1 MLLDAKTAIV
11 YGAGGAIG
19 SAVARAYAREGA
31 EVHLAGRTRSTL
43 EEVAQRIRNDG
54 GAAYVAEV
62 DVLDRA
68 AVARHADGVAARGG
82 IDICFNATSNDDVQG
97 TPLLE
102 MPFEEFLRPVTKAV
116 TAHFNVAVAVG
127 RHMTRRCRGVILVM
141 AGGREAIP
149 RLGGSHVAWAALAR
163 LCRQL
168 AAEFGPYGVRVSW
181 LLSPGSPG
189 YDDHD
194 GRPDDAGAA
203 PGATSGSAPGS
214 ASGAAPGATSGAAP
228 GAAPGS
234 ASGAAESAGAPG
246 TVGLLTGHLPSYG
259 EVANVAVFAASDWAR
274 TITASE
280 INFTGGAV
288 VD

>member
-1 MLLDAKTAIV
+1 MLLDHKTAVV

-31 EVHLAGRTRSTL
+31 EVHLGGRTRTTL
-43 EEVAQRIRNDG
+43 EEVARRIRHDG
-54 GAAYVAEV
+54 GTAHVAEV
-62 DVLDRA
+62 DVLDPE
-68 AVARHADGVAARGG
+68 AVARHADGAAANGG

-97 TPLLE
+97 TPLLA

-116 TAHFNVAVAVG
+116 TAHFNIAVAVG
-127 RHMTRRCRGVILVM
+127 GHMTRRGRGVILVM

-149 RLGGSHVAWAALAR
+149 RLGGSHVAWAALAG

-189 YDDHD
+189 YDEHD
-194 GRPDDAGAA
+194 QPQDAAGSGEAGA
-203 PGATSGSAPGS
+203 
-214 ASGAAPGATSGAAP
+214 
-228 GAAPGS
+228 
-234 ASGAAESAGAPG
+234 AGAPG
-246 TVGLLTGHLPSYG
+246 TAGLLVQHLPSYD
-259 EVANVAVFAASDWAR
+259 EVANIAVFAASDWAR

-280 INFTGGAV
+280 INFTGGVV

>member
-1 MLLDAKTAIV
+1 MLLETKTAIV

-31 EVHLAGRTRSTL
+31 SVHLAGRTRSTL
-43 EEVAQRIRNDG
+43 EEVAQRIRHDG
-54 GAAYVAEV
+54 GVAHVAQV

-68 AVARHADGVAARGG
+68 AVARHADGVAAGGG

-97 TPLLE
+97 TPLLA

-127 RHMTRRCRGVILVM
+127 RHMTRRGRGVILVM

-149 RLGGSHVAWAALAR
+149 RLGGSHVAWAALAG

-194 GRPDDAGAA
+194 GQPDGAGAA
-203 PGATSGSAPGS
+203 SRRGSRRTRSRGRARYRRPANRPPAQLRRGRQRRRLRRVRL
-214 ASGAAPGATSGAAP
+214 GPHHHRERDQLHRWRGR
-228 GAAPGS
+228 
-234 ASGAAESAGAPG
+234 
-246 TVGLLTGHLPSYG
+246 GLNL
-259 EVANVAVFAASDWAR
+259 AR
-274 TITASE
+274 
-280 INFTGGAV
+280 
-288 VD
+288 

>member
-1 MLLDAKTAIV
+1 
-11 YGAGGAIG
+11 
-19 SAVARAYAREGA
+19 
-31 EVHLAGRTRSTL
+31 VHLAGRTRSTL
-43 EEVAQRIRNDG
+43 EEVAQRIRHDG
-54 GAAYVAEV
+54 GVAHVAQV

-68 AVARHADGVAARGG
+68 AVARHADGVAGGG

-97 TPLLE
+97 TPLLA

-127 RHMTRRCRGVILVM
+127 RHMTRRGRGVILVM

-149 RLGGSHVAWAALAR
+149 RLGGSHVAWAALAG

-189 YDDHD
+189 SDDHD
-194 GRPDDAGAA
+194 GQPDGAAAA
-203 PGATSGSAPGS
+203 PGEAEAP
-214 ASGAAPGATSGAAP
+214 AAPGTAA
-228 GAAPGS
+228 
-234 ASGAAESAGAPG
+234 APG

>member
-1 MLLDAKTAIV
+1 MLLDTKTAIV

-31 EVHLAGRTRSTL
+31 EVHLAGRTRPTL
-43 EEVAQRIRNDG
+43 EEVARRIRHDG
-54 GAAYVAEV
+54 GVAHVAEV

-68 AVARHADGVAARGG
+68 AVARHADGVAASGG

-97 TPLLE
+97 TPLLD

-127 RHMTRRCRGVILVM
+127 GHMTRRGHGVILVM

-149 RLGGSHVAWAALAR
+149 RLGGSHVAWAALAG

-189 YDDHD
+189 YDNHD
-194 GRPDDAGAA
+194 GQPD
-203 PGATSGSAPGS
+203 
-214 ASGAAPGATSGAAP
+214 GAAP
-228 GAAPGS
+228 GAASSVAPVA
-234 ASGAAESAGAPG
+234 ASSVAESAGAPG
-246 TVGLLTGHLPSYG
+246 TVGLLAGHLPSYG

>member
-1 MLLDAKTAIV
+1 MLLETKTAIV

-31 EVHLAGRTRSTL
+31 TVHLAGRTRSTL
-43 EEVAQRIRNDG
+43 EEVAQRIRHDG
-54 GAAYVAEV
+54 GAAHVAQV

-68 AVARHADGVAARGG
+68 AVARHADSVAAAGGG
-82 IDICFNATSNDDVQG
+82 IDICFNATSNEDVQG
-97 TPLLE
+97 TPLLA

-127 RHMTRRCRGVILVM
+127 RHMTRRGRGVILGM

-149 RLGGSHVAWAALAR
+149 RLGGSHVAWAALAG

-194 GRPDDAGAA
+194 GQPEGAGAA
-203 PGATSGSAPGS
+203 PGAAEAP
-214 ASGAAPGATSGAAP
+214 A
-228 GAAPGS
+228 
-234 ASGAAESAGAPG
+234 APG

>member
-1 MLLDAKTAIV
+1 MLLEAKTAIV

-31 EVHLAGRTRSTL
+31 TVHLAGRTRSTL
-43 EEVAQRIRNDG
+43 EDVAERIRHDGGTAHVAQ
-54 GAAYVAEV
+54 V
-62 DVLDRA
+62 DVMDPT
-68 AVARHADGVAARGG
+68 AVARHADGVAAGGG

-97 TPLLE
+97 TPLLA
-102 MPFEEFLRPVTKAV
+102 MPFEEFLRPVAKAV

-127 RHMTRRCRGVILVM
+127 RHMTRRGRGVILVM

-149 RLGGSHVAWAALAR
+149 RLGGSHVAWAALAG
-163 LCRQL
+163 LCRQF

-194 GRPDDAGAA
+194 GQPDGAGAA
-203 PGATSGSAPGS
+203 PSPATGEAKAPAAPEAPTAPGTGA
-214 ASGAAPGATSGAAP
+214 ASGT
-228 GAAPGS
+228 
-234 ASGAAESAGAPG
+234 EGAPG